1 MTLDGDRIRRF
12 QWRRLA
18 ACGGWY
24 EQGDA
29 CWDQS
34 PQAKGLRH
42 LTQRIGD
49 GLPYD
54 LRGGF
59 ATDVGR
65 QIFGLGEDFLD
76 AAFNGSGFGFA
87 QMFQH
92 HGARPDLSD
101 GIGDPFSGDVRSG
114 TVHRLEPRF
123 AVDSCNLSSLKPPD
137 GSKCKTGWGDP
148 RIRQLQDS
156 QGNCGWSALR
166 PMAKDQGSQAWL
178 PFHSTSQLES
188 VNR

>member
-12 QWRRLA
+12 QCRRLA

-34 PQAKGLRH
+34 PQPKGLRH

-76 AAFNGSGFGFA
+76 SALDGGRGFGFA

-92 HGARPDLSD
+92 HGAGPDLSD
-101 GIGDPFSGDVRSG
+101 GIGDAFSGDAGSG
-114 TVHRLEPRF
+114 TMHGLEPRF

-148 RIRQLQDS
+148 RVRTVARLTRKL
-156 QGNCGWSALR
+156 WMERLA
-166 PMAKDQGSQAWL
+166 PMAKDQGSQSWL
-178 PFHSTSQLES
+178 PFRSTSQL
-188 VNR
+188 